1 MEQQKQKTLGDK
13 TLSTAFKVGGWHMRF
28 KAIGTAIFGL
38 FALIG
43 GIIIAIINETVTPL
57 IFSAIGIVFLVV
69 SILYWKR
76 AKRSFEG
83 KYY

>member
-1 MEQQKQKTLGDK
+1 MEPQKNFREK

-28 KAIGTAIFGL
+28 KAIGSAIFGL

-43 GIIIAIINETVTPL
+43 GIIIAIINKTAIPL
-57 IFSAIGIVFLVV
+57 IFSVIGVVFLIV

-76 AKRSFEG
+76 AKSSFEG
-83 KYY
+83 RYY